1 MAAPD
6 VVTRVG
12 PGFDEALA
20 ALLRRLSDL
29 RTRLRL
35 ERKEKASPTDEAPA
49 AHEDAGRTTP

>member
-1 MAAPD
+1 M
-6 VVTRVG
+6 TRVG